1 MYKVSLNS
9 RINKQRLAQANRAM
23 STGSNTRPGGMNK
36 LLVGGILA
44 SAASYVYYQRYKKD
58 NDFYHGDSEP
68 YSKTKHQVQS
78 KSNDALQEL
87 NYAGDRI
94 KKSAEDVADTARDTF
109 STVKKEGKETIR
121 NLKDE
126 SESFLANHHLKEGD
140 RRPEKVLS
148 SDSNQAAFNAAHK
161 SEQAKGDIQHNP
173 MVDEKISS
181 NKTKSASEAK
191 LEDHA
196 QRDVRDTTPLVSK
209 DTDKVKPVWNDNNNN
224 NKSNVETD
232 INTALEESKSSVLDT
247 TISLGKEIKSTVY
260 SIFGNHEPAQRTNSK
275 NGRDSWE
282 SRLGAE
288 NVIATRTDQDIID
301 ATRNLPVPGK
311 KGTSYDF
318 YGVAE
323 TAGNPMVTEKL
334 NTNKTKPLW
343 ETSLEEHAQEVVR
356 DTSILVDKDTQKVRQ
371 GVWDAKNLANEKT
384 SGSISYKDPAPSFW
398 STWFGGGKSETEAHR
413 LEQEAEDKWGDLKNK
428 AEVTKNDVKQTA
440 SQSWQDAKH
449 KAEAESGRVKKDV
462 DSTVNDLSNKSKQE
476 ASRLESGWNSL
487 KNEVSNDAEYV
498 LHKAEDTASSV
509 AGKFKNETNK
519 LESEAERAARE
530 AKNEGSRIT
539 RHASDEVAR
548 KAEEAKE
555 ESARLARRASNEVAH
570 KAEEVKDKGV
580 RLTRRASDEVA
591 NKTEEAKEESA
602 RLARRASD
610 TIYSKAEDVR
620 EKAEDVKEKAEDSA
634 KSWYRAGTEQV
645 KSGIN
650 TVKNVADQ
658 DIHWAEEKVHDG
670 VEGIKETLTEAKE
683 EVDRL
688 FGERRDQG
696 YKGHVVRG
704 EKFAEDEAGQLRATR
719 DNVALKPAEVV
730 VEEAHSHDM

>member
-44 SAASYVYYQRYKKD
+44 SAASYAYYQRYKKD

-209 DTDKVKPVWNDNNNN
+209 DTDKVKPVWNDNNNNN

-570 KAEEVKDKGV
+570 KAEDVK
-580 RLTRRASDEVA
+580 
-591 NKTEEAKEESA
+591 
-602 RLARRASD
+602 
-610 TIYSKAEDVR
+610 